1 MRNDKHLALK
11 LRKLGKSYN
20 KISNELDIPKST
32 LCSWF
37 SKIDWSQSVK
47 EELVRKAN
55 YIARKRLV
63 LFNKKRREMWERWRE
78 RARQQA
84 RDNFSY
90 LKDNPLFIA
99 GIMLFQCNLLNIF
112 VCSSIGLS
120 K

>member
-47 EELVRKAN
+47 EEL
-55 YIARKRLV
+55 
-63 LFNKKRREMWERWRE
+63 NK
-78 RARQQA
+78 
-84 RDNFSY
+84 
-90 LKDNPLFIA
+90 PLE
-99 GIMLFQCNLLNIF
+99 LH
-112 VCSSIGLS
+112 
-120 K
+120 